1 MTRNILIATIFSL
14 ATAIML
20 GIIFIGESRR
30 LPAADA
36 AVTAERIER
45 GARDYEQY
53 CANCHGLAGQGGV
66 NAGAPQLNN
75 IVQRYM
81 EPDAQG
87 NVPFEQDNGI
97 QDKYGTLRN
106 YIEATLFSGI
116 RGTAMPAFGA
126 TGTLRQDQI
135 ENITTYVLSW
145 GGYEGTLPDAALRSA
160 NLEATRVAPTAD
172 PNANPLAQ
180 AELAF
185 NGAGCNACH
194 LMNDQRSAAGAPG
207 LGGLFQPGGTAAFG
221 ELLPNGEPVNEENVL
236 AWIHGG
242 TLAFPENIESQDG
255 QEYGVMPGFP
265 NVTDEQYQQML
276 IWLRAHNRDGSL
288 TEEAQQLQQQG
299 QEGAP
304 APDPS
309 VQPTG
314 QPNQPTAPDS
324 PAGPG
329 STATP

>member
-20 GIIFIGESRR
+20 GIIFVNETRR
-30 LPAADA
+30 LPLADA
-36 AVTAERIER
+36 AIVAERIER

-66 NAGAPQLNN
+66 AFGAPALNN
-75 IVQRYM
+75 IVQRFM

-87 NVPFEQDNGI
+87 NVPFEQPNGI

-116 RGTAMPAFGA
+116 RGTPMPAFGA

-135 ENITTYVLSW
+135 ENITTYILSW
-145 GGYEGTLPDAALRSA
+145 GGYDGTRPEAALLSA
-160 NLEATRVAPTAD
+160 NLEATRLAPTPD
-172 PNANPLAQ
+172 PNANPISQ
-180 AELAF
+180 GEIAF
-185 NGAGCNACH
+185 RNAGCHACH
-194 LMNDQRSAAGAPG
+194 AMDNSVIVGPG
-207 LGGLFQPGGTAAFG
+207 LGGLFQPGGTEAFG
-221 ELLPNGEPVNEENVL
+221 EVLPNGEPVTEDNVYE
-236 AWIHGG
+236 WIIRGSAG
-242 TLAFPENIESQDG
+242 FPQNIDAQDG
-255 QEYGVMPGFP
+255 RSYPQMPAFP
-265 NVTDEQYQQML
+265 NVTREQFEQML
-276 IWLRAHNRDGSL
+276 PWLKAHNRDGSL
-288 TEEAQQLQQQG
+288 TEEAQRIIQESQG
-299 QEGAP
+299 GAP
-304 APDPS
+304 APEVTP
-309 VQPTG
+309 QPTG